1 MVGIWLVIILY
12 EGNYMTTQDP
22 FISIFKF
29 GILYLSLD
37 FCVPCHFDI
46 HTLIWFV
53 SYYKNTGIDILA
65 YISYEMFKIDVIT
78 CLAIWLCLTAIGNKA
93 TTCTT
98 SCNLRLRDSWQ
109 GHYMA
114 LTSKNN
120 CILRRNIIDMYVII
134 SYCEIF
140 IFSQHDCIFN
150 QRNR

>member
-1 MVGIWLVIILY
+1 MRVIIWQLKILSF
-12 EGNYMTTQDP
+12 P
-22 FISIFKF
+22 FLNLGFCICHWISVYYI
-29 GILYLSLD
+29 ILIYIHWYYLSLYV
-37 FCVPCHFDI
+37 FLQYGYWYSGEYI
-46 HTLIWFV
+46 IWDV
-53 SYYKNTGIDILA
+53 
-65 YISYEMFKIDVIT
+65 KIDVIT

-134 SYCEIF
+134 QYT
-140 IFSQHDCIFN
+140 QFN
-150 QRNR
+150 LYIYVTYITNFDLLST

>member
-1 MVGIWLVIILY
+1 MRVIIWQLKILSF
-12 EGNYMTTQDP
+12 P
-22 FISIFKF
+22 FSNLGFCICHWISVYHV
-29 GILYLSLD
+29 ILIYIHWYDLSL
-37 FCVPCHFDI
+37 
-46 HTLIWFV
+46 TT
-53 SYYKNTGIDILA
+53 KNTGIDILA

-120 CILRRNIIDMYVII
+120 CILRCNIIDMYVII
-134 SYCEIF
+134 SYTQFCEVLIL
-140 IFSQHDCIFN
+140 SLHDCIFN